1 MMLGAKKL
9 HSTTLLCG
17 RNKKN
22 KNLKI
27 LYPSTKMFLRQSACS
42 KTAALVYSWPDISV
56 IFSS

>member
-1 MMLGAKKL
+1 MLMMLGAKKL
-9 HSTTLLCG
+9 HSSTLLCG

-42 KTAALVYSWPDISV
+42 KTAALVYS
-56 IFSS
+56 